1 MRVDARTAALV
12 LLSRLSLAAGGDAK
26 AGPAVPDVVFA
37 PHRAVYDLKLDSSS
51 PGSGVAAIMGRIV
64 YELTGSPCDGYA
76 QTMRYVTVTS
86 NQEGDGML
94 TDLRN
99 SSWESVP
106 PSRLR
111 FSSSNYQNE
120 VAVDRTQG
128 TALREQATDKVMVDM
143 ARPAKKKFGLPGN
156 IYFPI
161 QHSMAVV
168 RAAEAGQRMLAA
180 DLYDGSETGEKVYAT
195 STVIG
200 QRFKPG
206 EQKALTMVK
215 DGDKLDRVP
224 SWPIEVS
231 YFPIGPAKG
240 DVLPLYEMSFRFHDN
255 GVTSSLRIDH
265 GEFAIRGD
273 LRSLT
278 YLEPTK
284 CPATP

>member
-1 MRVDARTAALV
+1 MRASARTVALV
-12 LLSRLSLAAGGDAK
+12 LLSGLAIASGRGAA
-26 AGPAVPDVVFA
+26 AGPAVSDVVFA
-37 PHRAVYDLKLDSSS
+37 PHRAVYDLKLDNSSA
-51 PGSGVAAIMGRIV
+51 GSGVAAVMGRIV
-64 YELTGSPCDGYA
+64 YELTGSPCEGYA

-86 NQEGDGML
+86 NQEGEGMV

-111 FSSSNYQNE
+111 FSSTNFQNE
-120 VAVDRTQG
+120 VAVERTQG
-128 TALREQATDKVMVDM
+128 TALRERASDTVKVDIS
-143 ARPAKKKFGLPGN
+143 RPVKKSIDLSGN

-180 DLYDGSETGEKVYAT
+180 DLYDGSETGDKVYST

-200 QRFKPG
+200 RQYEPG
-206 EQKALTMVK
+206 SQKTLTMIK

-224 SWPIEVS
+224 SWPVLVS
-231 YFPIGPAKG
+231 YYPIGPVKG